1 MPNPKVA
8 KLNLRLGEISSN
20 KEEKIKF
27 VERACWGF
35 GLCFGEGHG
44 CTHKAIAALDAIQT
58 KQAKISKNDEEEEIE
73 AKPTEKLK
81 ESSV

>member
-44 CTHKAIAALDAIQT
+44 CTHKAIASLDAIQT
-58 KQAKISKNDEEEEIE
+58 KAAKSCKNDEEEEIE
-73 AKPTEKLK
+73 AKSTENLK
-81 ESSV
+81 ESSI